1 MKRLILIRHA
11 KSSWDQLEL
20 ADKDRP
26 LNARGLK
33 NAPMMG
39 EVLRQKG
46 IHPDRIFSSPAVRAR
61 STAELIA
68 DRLDYPT
75 AKIGICDELY
85 MTGPECCL
93 GLVHQMSPQLNE
105 VCLVFHNPDITLLG
119 LMLSDSCPLHLP
131 TCSCLA
137 LDFEVDEWAFIMPN
151 SGRLHFYEYPKK
163 YA

>member
-11 KSSWDQLEL
+11 KSSWDQLDL
-20 ADKDRP
+20 ADKSRP
-26 LNARGLK
+26 LNARGLR

-39 EVLRQKG
+39 EILHQKDL
-46 IHPDRIFSSPAVRAR
+46 HPDRIFSSPAVRAR

-68 DRLDYPT
+68 NRLDYPID
-75 AKIGICDELY
+75 KIGIRDELY
-85 MTGPECCL
+85 MTSPECCL
-93 GLVHQMSPQLNE
+93 ELVHQMPPQLNE

-119 LMLSDSCPLHLP
+119 LMLCDNSPPHLP

-163 YA
+163 YN